1 MESSDFIPGNVLQN
15 FEAEHFPAQGE
26 QSAGIII
33 EKAFRCLMDQEGFPE
48 IVPCERDT
56 VLTALSGISSN
67 SERLLSKL
75 RRGTEFF
82 QPCSDLFT
90 ESGGIAC
97 RDGIGKAV
105 KERGKGV
112 GVLFMFKSMPYL

>member
-1 MESSDFIPGNVLQN
+1 MID
-15 FEAEHFPAQGE
+15 
-26 QSAGIII
+26 
-33 EKAFRCLMDQEGFPE
+33 
-48 IVPCERDT
+48 
-56 VLTALSGISSN
+56 SN
-67 SERLLSKL
+67 AKL
-75 RRGTEFF
+75 RSIQMPFCSTEFF

>member
-1 MESSDFIPGNVLQN
+1 
-15 FEAEHFPAQGE
+15 
-26 QSAGIII
+26 
-33 EKAFRCLMDQEGFPE
+33 MDQEGFPE